1 MRLKNTVALAA
12 LMSWLA
18 ACNQAPSPAVEN
30 SVVETSPPADTVA
43 VSNKLKT
50 ACELIG
56 LQEAARILGT
66 QVTATPDEGVQRTG
80 CVWQAVGRGMPY
92 LELKIEYGDGEAA
105 IMASGML
112 HSHEPE
118 INQAY
123 AGLGD
128 QAFLTGPAVMIK
140 QGEDL
145 FTITP
150 LGVNDPEAVTREVFK
165 IAVGRLQTS

>member
-12 LMSWLA
+12 LMSSLS
-18 ACNQAPSPAVEN
+18 ACTQAPSAAASESAAKTSAPAE
-30 SVVETSPPADTVA
+30 VA
-43 VSNKLKT
+43 AASNEQKT

-56 LQEAARILGT
+56 LQEATRILGT

-105 IMASGML
+105 MMASGML

-128 QAFLTGPAVMIK
+128 QAFLTGPVVMIK

-165 IAVGRLQTS
+165 

>member
-1 MRLKNTVALAA
+1 
-12 LMSWLA
+12 
-18 ACNQAPSPAVEN
+18 
-30 SVVETSPPADTVA
+30 
-43 VSNKLKT
+43 
-50 ACELIG
+50 
-56 LQEAARILGT
+56 
-66 QVTATPDEGVQRTG
+66 
-80 CVWQAVGRGMPY
+80 MPY

-128 QAFLTGPAVMIK
+128 QASLTRPTMMIK
-140 QGEDL
+140 QGENL